1 MTKKTRKFN
10 LKSFLLFS
18 IFFIGTGLSLIG
30 PSIATPIS
38 TAQSPECSTL
48 NESWGEVQLVS
59 AGSVNDSE
67 NVAVASDGLNK
78 TFIVWDEYNDSFS
91 DKDIKI
97 RMFNGNNDEWEETED
112 LSKGLDQVSKNPDIA
127 IDNNNQVSVVWQDTF
142 DNYSITTY
150 PTIFYVNRS
159 TDGTWTLPQNVTQT
173 NSSNQINPSIC
184 FDENNIPHLTWSN
197 RSLNLDE
204 INLTYGMGVQPIEK
218 IITNT
223 TIDATPQ
230 ILSDQDGTI
239 HIIWRDNVL
248 GNGRIFHTSYNGTW
262 NNVEQTSDLGP
273 LGDFNPAS
281 AIDSE
286 GNLYVIW
293 GAVFTF
299 NHYLNYKVFNPST
312 GSWSSANTVGNSQ
325 IGYEPDIAIDDSD
338 NIHIVWI
345 NTTSN
350 NDKDVLYKRYN
361 AAEETWSSAQLVSTN
376 SLNYVSDPIL
386 NFDSDGT
393 INIIWVDET
402 SDYISSG
409 CDKDIFL
416 RRLTLSKSLGNG
428 DELIPGYNFY
438 IMIAVLGISSFVLL
452 IKKFQS

>member
-1 MTKKTRKFN
+1 MTKKTIKFN

-18 IFFIGTGLSLIG
+18 IFFIGMCISLMG
-30 PSIATPIS
+30 TS
-38 TAQSPECSTL
+38 TATSIYTTQNPQCSTL

-67 NVAVASDGLNK
+67 NVAVASDGLNN

-97 RMFNGNNDEWEETED
+97 RMFNGNNDEWEETEV
-112 LSKGLDQVSKNPDIA
+112 LSKGLDQDSKNPDIA

-159 TDGTWTLPQNVTQT
+159 SDGTWTLPKNVTQT
-173 NSSNQINPSIC
+173 NTSNQINPSIC
-184 FDENNIPHLTWSN
+184 FDENDTPHLTWSN

-248 GNGRIFHTSYNGTW
+248 GGNGRIFHTSYNGTW
-262 NNVEQTSDLGP
+262 NNVEQISDLGP

-293 GAVFTF
+293 GAAFTF

-325 IGYEPDIAIDDSD
+325 IGYDPDIAIDDSD
-338 NIHIVWI
+338 NIHVVWL
-345 NTTSN
+345 NASTGN
-350 NDKDVLYKRYN
+350 KDVYYKHFN
-361 AAEETWSSAQLVSTN
+361 AEESTWSSAQLVSTN
-376 SLNYVSDPIL
+376 SLSVSYNPLI
-386 NFDSDGT
+386 NIDSDGT
-393 INIIWVDET
+393 INIIWIDET
-402 SDYISSG
+402 IDYLNSG
-409 CDKDIFL
+409 SDKDIFM
-416 RRLTLSKSLGNG
+416 RRLTISESSGNG
-428 DELIPGYNFY
+428 DKLIPGYNFY
-438 IMIAVLGISSFVLL
+438 FLITVLGITSILL
-452 IKKFQS
+452 FKKYQS